1 VAVGE
6 VPQATAA
13 SVIASAEVEVTD
25 KTEPYLAEVT
35 ALIWV

>member
-1 VAVGE
+1 VAVGD

-13 SVIASAEVEVTD
+13 SVIASAALETTD